1 MLLYKIIHI
10 FTFHEINSREM
21 TLLGGSFQL
30 TKSLFRM
37 LFFIYLLVETKVDVP
52 VKIKFVE
59 HKRLYKSICLLCS
72 VTLNTI

>member
-21 TLLGGSFQL
+21 TLLA
-30 TKSLFRM
+30 KSLFRM

-59 HKRLYKSICLLCS
+59 HK
-72 VTLNTI
+72 TL

>member
-21 TLLGGSFQL
+21 TLLA
-30 TKSLFRM
+30 KSLFRM

-59 HKRLYKSICLLCS
+59 HKRLYKSICLL
-72 VTLNTI
+72 

>member
-10 FTFHEINSREM
+10 FTLHEINSREM
-21 TLLGGSFQL
+21 TLLA
-30 TKSLFRM
+30 KSLFRM

-59 HKRLYKSICLLCS
+59 HKRLYKSICLL
-72 VTLNTI
+72 